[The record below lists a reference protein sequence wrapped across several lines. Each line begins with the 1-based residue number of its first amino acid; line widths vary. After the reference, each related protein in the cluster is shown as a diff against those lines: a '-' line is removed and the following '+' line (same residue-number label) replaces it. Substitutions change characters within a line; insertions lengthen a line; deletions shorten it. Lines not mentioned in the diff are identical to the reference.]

1 MSNIVRFALPLLLV
15 VVAFTQ
21 WLLVRAKRSLTIED
35 KARLTDATFRPW
47 WIMLVFAAILLV
59 WSFGFE
65 SVPRQ
70 WHWWSLVAF
79 VVVVFVFSVV
89 SAAIQ
94 WRSLVRSG
102 VARNYVR
109 TQLWV
114 FVVLYCGML
123 VFLQLCFMM
132 LASLLI
138 TSLAHLSNR

>member
-1 MSNIVRFALPLLLV
+1 MSNAFRLALPLLFI

-21 WLLVRAKRSLTIED
+21 WLLARAKRSLSIED

-47 WIMLVFAAILLV
+47 WVMLVFAAIFLV

-70 WHWWSLVAF
+70 WHWLSLVGFMIA
-79 VVVVFVFSVV
+79 VFILSVA
-89 SAAIQ
+89 SAAVQ

-102 VARNYVR
+102 VAHSYVR

-114 FVVLYCGML
+114 FVVLYTGM
-123 VFLQLCFMM
+123 
-132 LASLLI
+132 
-138 TSLAHLSNR
+138 